1 MTAVTLIY
9 LAVSLS
15 ALLSAGT
22 LIAFFW
28 CERRARTHER
38 AMAQRLADLY
48 GSSYTVDRTGG
59 VELAAIPI
67 KRRPFHEALE
77 EDAPELAPSPRA
89 VAISREL
96 LAQRRSAIC
105 NATSSYEPEALPSQP
120 RPSLSER
127 APALSTVHEDNDEML
142 KQQMAAAAVAFG
154 ALTACQPMK
163 RPEYQ
168 QNPNPKERYEITMT
182 IQDAP
187 GPLTRIGGAVQYSVD
202 NWVDCMPE
210 KFDLEVGPHHEQKFA
225 FLPLSVVR
233 EADNAYRM
241 DIAVDALLNEDY
253 HDRGV
258 CQWELTAVTTRLLG
272 RTVRFT
278 PTLFLDELR
287 AQKPKTIF
295 FSKRTY
301 LSMKLK
307 DWPDSGETSPSGF
320 GHDVQDELFTIT
332 LTPRRIRP

>member
-38 AMAQRLADLY
+38 AMAKRLADLY

-142 KQQMAAAAVAFG
+142 KQEMAAAAVAFG

-163 RPEYQ
+163 RAEYPL
-168 QNPNPKERYEITMT
+168 NPHPKERYELIVK
-182 IQDAP
+182 IDGAP
-187 GPLTRIGGAVQYSVD
+187 GAFKDVRGGMHYWVPDNSCVPPTGGPMNPIRFSPEATIPFPLEQLDATTYRAEVWTDGMVDRNYYGLGTCKWELVAATIILKGRSVTFAPDLWLRDLRAEKAKVLYFSDAIYSAH
-202 NWVDCMPE
+202 
-210 KFDLEVGPHHEQKFA
+210 DLEG
-225 FLPLSVVR
+225 
-233 EADNAYRM
+233 
-241 DIAVDALLNEDY
+241 
-253 HDRGV
+253 
-258 CQWELTAVTTRLLG
+258 
-272 RTVRFT
+272 
-278 PTLFLDELR
+278 
-287 AQKPKTIF
+287 
-295 FSKRTY
+295 
-301 LSMKLK
+301 
-307 DWPDSGETSPSGF
+307 WPESGEQSSSNF
-320 GHDVQDELFTIT
+320 SEKVRNDLFTIT
-332 LTPRRIRP
+332 LTPRRVAP